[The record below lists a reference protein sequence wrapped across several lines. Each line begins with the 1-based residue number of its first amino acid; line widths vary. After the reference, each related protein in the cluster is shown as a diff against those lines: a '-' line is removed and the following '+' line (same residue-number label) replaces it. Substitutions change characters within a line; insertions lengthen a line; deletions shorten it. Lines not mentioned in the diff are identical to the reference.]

1 MRCHVCIS
9 LLTIVHPTSRRGSC
23 RVSMYLDEEGG
34 LAVVLYASSCIYP
47 QPEDQSYEETVPE
60 EYLVFPQEAEDAGY
74 GAARV

>member
-1 MRCHVCIS
+1 
-9 LLTIVHPTSRRGSC
+9 
-23 RVSMYLDEEGG
+23 MYLDEEGG